1 MSDTTFILWVQQF
14 ATPALTGFFTAV
26 TSLGSLE
33 FYMLAIPVIY
43 WLIDKRFGFR
53 FTAFFIFSAY
63 LNSGAK
69 HIFTT
74 ERPPHTLRLV
84 TQEGY
89 SFPSG
94 HAQGST
100 AFWGFLALKLKTR
113 WAWWAAGLMIALVSF
128 SRIYLGVHWPIDI
141 LGGLTIGFVLLFIYS
156 RFAPDNL
163 EDLPLRNWILGSLAL
178 GTILYL
184 IQPVGDGPMTVGFLL
199 GAFIGYRLELI
210 YVDFQEEASLV
221 QNVLKIILGL
231 VVLFLLRIVLKPVV
245 SWIPGGL
252 SVVVR
257 YALLGLWASLGAPF
271 VFKKLGLFSKP
282 PLTHTL

>member
-94 HAQGST
+94 HAH
-100 AFWGFLALKLKTR
+100 GFL
-113 WAWWAAGLMIALVSF
+113 
-128 SRIYLGVHWPIDI
+128 
-141 LGGLTIGFVLLFIYS
+141 GF
-156 RFAPDNL
+156 
-163 EDLPLRNWILGSLAL
+163 L
-178 GTILYL
+178 GTK
-184 IQPVGDGPMTVGFLL
+184 T
-199 GAFIGYRLELI
+199 
-210 YVDFQEEASLV
+210 
-221 QNVLKIILGL
+221 QNTLGL
-231 VVLFLLRIVLKPVV
+231 VGSGAHDCSSEFFPHLFG
-245 SWIPGGL
+245 S
-252 SVVVR
+252 
-257 YALLGLWASLGAPF
+257 SLA
-271 VFKKLGLFSKP
+271 
-282 PLTHTL
+282 H